1 MKIRIVFTVAL
12 TVAVLAAAVATE
24 ADGVTKRIRF
34 AKGKTSAVVSGA
46 VIRGD
51 VDTYIVGAKAEQMM
65 TVRVTSIEKNASFTV
80 KGPDGE
86 YLQDAGEEDDATLVT
101 NTLPYTGDYRIEVAP
116 TRGNATYKLT
126 VKITNN

>member
-1 MKIRIVFTVAL
+1 M
-12 TVAVLAAAVATE
+12 
-24 ADGVTKRIRF
+24 
-34 AKGKTSAVVSGA
+34 
-46 VIRGD
+46 IRGD

-101 NTLPYTGDYRIEVAP
+101 NTLPYNGDYRIEVAP

>member
-101 NTLPYTGDYRIEVAP
+101 NTLPYNGDYRIEVAP